1 MLAWL
6 SVWSEVQICILPS
19 WCHCHSRSLAPVNP
33 DWFYQNGSAF
43 IMPAYTGCPG
53 EKAVYR
59 VTACAGLQANA
70 YCLGLCLHGIQSFQ
84 SGGKAPL
91 KLENIYQRNTEFENL
106 QKSVILSGAFPKLRI
121 ISRQHFD
128 RHQVLLTVDWR
139 PSPVNHTQHPA
150 LWWWLG
156 VTQCITQSVGVS
168 HDLYCIN

>member
-1 MLAWL
+1 VVDAGM
-6 SVWSEVQICILPS
+6 VICLERGANLHITQLMPLPLTIS
-19 WCHCHSRSLAPVNP
+19 CSNKSS
-33 DWFYQNGSAF
+33 GSAF
-43 IMPAYTGCPG
+43 VMPAYTGCPG
-53 EKAVYR
+53 EKAIYR

-128 RHQVLLTVDWR
+128 RHQVLLTVD
-139 PSPVNHTQHPA
+139 
-150 LWWWLG
+150 
-156 VTQCITQSVGVS
+156 
-168 HDLYCIN
+168 